1 MSKKVAK
8 MAVYSKF
15 VYCVKLH
22 YFNESFVDS
31 EWLLHRIIVKE
42 MIQMKKLILFTITLL
57 LVVLT
62 LYACSDE
69 QEENKTDLEEPGNGV
84 LDSENESNENEVD
97 PISIGK
103 IENYEGMEIT
113 DWIDEHTVV
122 LAKENQEFEKMSL
135 LENAEFYPRSI
146 YVYNLDTKE
155 FKTIKAQKD
164 MFLGG
169 ATLSPDKKHLLYYE
183 NSIGDIA
190 YYMMSLGEGEKT
202 LVTEDII
209 GSVYTAEW
217 TDENH
222 VIGASYAG
230 GAVMADTEGNV
241 TPIAELQ
248 EEQLFNVH
256 KMQEKIYYI
265 TTENPSF
272 QVYKMD
278 WNTKEKKKLPL
289 ENAERITLSPDGK
302 QLLVTQTTGNTK
314 RLIIA
319 DTDGN
324 IQSIIAEGSDVTG
337 ASWSPNQ
344 QMIVYQSSSIING
357 EEKSGLHLYEVTSDE
372 SIQIVQDIGNVKTK
386 WSPSGKKISVVELDG
401 KIYNSSIIS
410 ID

>member
-1 MSKKVAK
+1 MKK
-8 MAVYSKF
+8 
-15 VYCVKLH
+15 
-22 YFNESFVDS
+22 
-31 EWLLHRIIVKE
+31 WGIVKIA
-42 MIQMKKLILFTITLL
+42 MFLLCVITLS
-57 LVVLT
+57 
-62 LYACSDE
+62 ACSIG
-69 QEENKTDLEEPGNGV
+69 QETNKTDIKEPGEV
-84 LDSENESNENEVD
+84 IEESENESNENEID
-97 PISIGK
+97 PISIEK
-103 IENYEGMEIT
+103 VEQFEGMEIT
-113 DWIDEHTVV
+113 DWMDEHTVI
-122 LAKENQEFEKMSL
+122 LAKENQDFEKMSL

-146 YVYNLDTKE
+146 YTYNLDTKE

-169 ATLSPDKKHLLYYE
+169 ATLSPDKNHLLYYE

-278 WNTKEKKKLPL
+278 LNTKEKKKIPL

-386 WSPSGKKISVVELDG
+386 WSPSGKKISVVELDE